1 MRNDPSSNI
10 RPSIRNVTSR
20 GVPPANQLSIAT
32 PLPKD
37 VNVSFEFF
45 PPAMLNGS
53 GSFWA
58 SIERLLPLDP
68 DFVSITYGAGGTTQD
83 RTLDTASAL
92 LRGSSTDV
100 AMHLTCAG
108 ASKGEVNTTAEQ
120 FRATGGKRILALRG
134 DPPKGSDNYEPH
146 PNGYGYAHDLVAG
159 LKRLGNFDISVA
171 AYPESHPESLDA
183 KADMDNLKAKFGAGA
198 DRAITQ
204 FFFDTDTF
212 MRFLESARK
221 SGVTAPIIPGIL
233 PITDFKR
240 TKSFAERCGAK
251 VPKWMD
257 ELFEDLDDDLETR
270 RLVAASVAA
279 EQCRALYAQG
289 IENFH
294 FYTLNQADLCY
305 AICHMLGV
313 RPKTTE
319 QKAA

>member
-1 MRNDPSSNI
+1 MHPVQ
-10 RPSIRNVTSR
+10 NVTSR
-20 GVPPANQLSIAT
+20 GLPPANQLAIAT

-45 PPAMLNGS
+45 PPALGS
-53 GSFWA
+53 GAGSFW
-58 SIERLLPLDP
+58 SSVERLLPLDP
-68 DFVSITYGAGGTTQD
+68 SFISITYGAGGTTHD

-108 ASKGEVNTTAEQ
+108 ASRGEVNSTAER
-120 FRATGGKRILALRG
+120 FRATGGRHILALRG
-134 DPPKGSDNYEPH
+134 DPPKGTNNYEPH
-146 PNGYGYAHDLVAG
+146 PNGYGYAQDLVAG
-159 LKRLGNFDISVA
+159 LKRLGDFDISVA
-171 AYPESHPESLDA
+171 AYPESHPESLSA
-183 KADMDNLKAKFGAGA
+183 KVDMDNLKAKIGAGA

-204 FFFDTDTF
+204 FFFDTDVF
-212 MRFLESARK
+212 MRFLENARK
-221 SGVTAPIIPGIL
+221 SGITAPIIPGIL

-240 TKSFAERCGAK
+240 TKSFAERCGTK

-257 ELFEDLDDDLETR
+257 DLFEGLDDDLETR

-289 IENFH
+289 IDTFH

-305 AICHMLGV
+305 AICHILGV
-313 RPKTTE
+313 RPKSAVQKQNE
-319 QKAA
+319 KAA